1 MVEDRDISELEVKLN
16 NLFKH
21 MPCRKIK
28 LGKVNIEKA
37 DNGLSVVLVSYYV
50 PVMKNN
56 IQDWDVEMAM
66 TVLKPEE
73 VFDVK
78 SCVDKVKKSIP
89 DYYKSIFIENVQ
101 SALTD
106 VSYSFSE
113 DKIPNTFEIV
123 KIPFRQLAIKTVTG
137 KPVFIDLCS
146 SSYQKVLAIVD
157 GKNCW
162 TNKIDF
168 KRFVDCMKRRELVT
182 LLLTLSQSELP
193 GYTSKEI

>member
-56 IQDWDVEMAM
+56 IQDWDIEMSM
-66 TVLKPEE
+66 TVLKPGET
-73 VFDVK
+73 FDIK

-89 DYYKSIFIENVQ
+89 DYYKSIFVENVQ

-106 VSYSFSE
+106 VAYSFSE
-113 DKIPNTFEIV
+113 DKIPDTFEIV
-123 KIPFRQLAIKTVTG
+123 KIPFKQLAIRTVED
-137 KPVFIDLCS
+137 KPIFIDLCS
-146 SSYQKVLAIVD
+146 SSYQKVLAVVD
-157 GKNCW
+157 GKNYW
-162 TNKIDF
+162 SNKVDF

-182 LLLTLSQSELP
+182 LLLTLSQTNLP
-193 GYTSKEI
+193 DYNSKE